1 MRPMSKQ
8 RGATLLVSLV
18 MLVVLTLFVLS
29 AINLTNVNLRI
40 VGNMQIHKEIQAAAQ
55 MGIEKTIAVPLTTAT
70 TEPDVTVDINHDGV
84 TDYTAKVT
92 KKCLGM
98 KRTPGTDPTVF
109 IYDSTWDVRS
119 EVNDPRTGAKTVIHQ
134 GVSVLAGGAC
144 P

>member
-1 MRPMSKQ
+1 MKPMSKQ

-55 MGIEKTIAVPLTTAT
+55 MGIEKIIAVPLTTAT
-70 TEPDVTVDINHDGV
+70 TEPDVPVDINNDGK
-84 TDYTAKVT
+84 TDYTAKVS
-92 KKCLGM
+92 KKCIGM
-98 KRTPGTDPTVF
+98 KISKGTDPTVL

-119 EVNDPRTGAKTVIHQ
+119 EVNDTRTGAKTVVHQ